1 MRAIVVDEFGPP
13 EGLRVAEVQ
22 APAPGPGEV
31 LVETHAAPVNYVD
44 MLVVAGTYQFL
55 PPRPFIPGKGP
66 AGIVSALGPG
76 VTTLRVGDRVLAM
89 AEIGGYAEA
98 VAVAA
103 EQCHLLPARMS
114 FAEAASFA
122 VVYDTSWVALRGRAR
137 LAQGETVLV
146 LGASG
151 GVGHAS
157 VQLARAMGARVL
169 GGISR
174 PERAA
179 AVRAAGADAIIDLSR
194 ADLRDSLREQ
204 VYAETDGR
212 GADIIIDPLGGD
224 IFTAAI
230 RSLAWCGRLVV
241 IGFAAGGI
249 PTLKTNYLLLK
260 NIEVSGLQITELSL
274 SNSMA
279 LIAKGANAYVAIPV
293 FPSRLFR
300 HSSIYIRTDRGIER
314 PEDLRGKVIGVP
326 EYAMTAAVWIRGIL
340 QDEYGVHAADVKWR
354 SGGLEQ
360 PGREAR
366 VALTL
371 PAEIELRP
379 LPAGDTLA
387 QHLDD
392 GRIDGLISALAPSC
406 FGHNPAVRRLF

>member
-1 MRAIVVDEFGPP
+1 MRAIVVDQFGPP
-13 EGLRVAEVQ
+13 EALQ
-22 APAPGPGEV
+22 AREAATPSPGPGEV

-44 MLVVAGTYQFL
+44 MLVVGGAYQFL
-55 PPRPFIPGKGP
+55 PQLPFIPGKGP
-66 AGIVSALGPG
+66 AGIVAALGSG
-76 VTTLRVGDRVLAM
+76 VTNLRVGDRVLAM

-114 FAEAASFA
+114 FAEAASLA

-249 PTLKTNYLLLK
+249 PTMKTNYLLLK
-260 NIEVSGLQITELSL
+260 NIEVSGLQITDYRYRRPAELK
-274 SNSMA
+274 A
-279 LIAKGANAYVAIPV
+279 CYAE
-293 FPSRLFR
+293 LFGF
-300 HSSIYIRTDRGIER
+300 YDRGLVKPAPAILFPLDRAGEA
-314 PEDLRGKVIGVP
+314 L
-326 EYAMTAAVWIRGIL
+326 AAVRDRHI
-340 QDEYGVHAADVKWR
+340 
-354 SGGLEQ
+354 
-360 PGREAR
+360 
-366 VALTL
+366 
-371 PAEIELRP
+371 
-379 LPAGDTLA
+379 
-387 QHLDD
+387 D
-392 GRIDGLISALAPSC
+392 GR
-406 FGHNPAVRRLF
+406 AVLRLRVE